1 MADELNAAQAVD
13 AGGEALEA
21 AEGSAAAE
29 QPEGNSLLTEGVS
42 EGGEGE
48 GVEQAQAQD
57 AGAADV
63 PERYELAM
71 PKGWTLDE
79 EGLAELTPIMRE
91 LGATNKQVQAVADV
105 YVRRASAARERQIA
119 AERETVKGW
128 REELKNDP
136 EVGGEKF
143 NENLAGVK
151 KMLIKFGNEEFYNY
165 LDDSG
170 LGNYPPFVRV
180 MVRLSKELAD
190 DSFVQGSGAYAD
202 EPAAAAAKMI
212 FDRSLK
218 D

>member
-1 MADELNAAQAVD
+1 MADELNGAQIAEAD
-13 AGGEALEA
+13 GGAQGSEA
-21 AEGSAAAE
+21 GSAADSAE
-29 QPEGNSLLTEGVS
+29 ESSLLTEELS
-42 EGGEGE
+42 AGGKPEE
-48 GVEQAQAQD
+48 ASAQEAP

-63 PERYELAM
+63 PEKYELAM